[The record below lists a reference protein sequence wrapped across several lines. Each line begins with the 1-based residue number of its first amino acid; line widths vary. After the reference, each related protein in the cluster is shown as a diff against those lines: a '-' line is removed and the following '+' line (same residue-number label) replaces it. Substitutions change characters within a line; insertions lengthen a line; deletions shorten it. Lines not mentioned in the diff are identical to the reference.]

1 MLSASV
7 QLSAP
12 EDYTGGE
19 LELAGLGHAAA
30 DQGAMVIFP
39 SYMLHKVHP
48 VRSGTRLSLVMWFL
62 GSDQGFWHAAEHS
75 YKQASLPVAEGGHG
89 PEFIPAKQTLADLL
103 RDWEQHEQA
112 AALYQEVLD
121 LLDDGNAASTD
132 EDPDEDQMR
141 RFGGRRVLGKGALAV
156 AYVLFAAAGGS
167 VLLAVVAALQV

>member
-132 EDPDEDQMR
+132 EDPDEDPD
-141 RFGGRRVLGKGALAV
+141 GKSIRIA
-156 AYVLFAAAGGS
+156 
-167 VLLAVVAALQV
+167 